1 MPPHRLAYRPTVMG
15 RRGVVTSAH
24 PLASMAGIEILL
36 AGGNAVDA
44 AVAVGST
51 LNVVEPFMSSAGGIG
66 LMLISRGGER
76 HVLDFIGRA
85 PRAADAAGCT
95 EDDLAGG
102 PKSCATPGN
111 LGGWLAALE
120 RFGTMDRARVLAPAI
135 GHAERGVPLTFKNVE
150 FFEAARAT
158 LGRSREAE
166 RLYLGNGGPRA
177 GGVVTYKE
185 LAATFRQVAEGGAE
199 VFYRGPI
206 AKAIARAVREAGG
219 WLGEEDLAEFKPEW
233 REPATIAYRGQ
244 QVYSM
249 PPPFSA
255 FQMLE
260 TLNIL
265 EGYDLRAWGHN
276 SVDYLHHLIEAVK
289 LGSADRLAYAYSGQV
304 PIAGLLS
311 KKYADSQRARID
323 AKRAAVSE
331 GERHT
336 RERLP
341 NQITEGRPSTRE
353 GYAPSDF
360 PATREGY
367 APSDFPATREGYAPS
382 DSPATREGYAP
393 SDSPAKFAD
402 EHTTHFA
409 CADAAGT
416 VVSVTQTLG
425 VPFGSGFAIP
435 GTGLVLN
442 NILKWMDLDPAS
454 PNVVR
459 AGRKAGTMMSPTQVF
474 RDGAFA
480 LSIGTPGSYG
490 ILQTTAQMLLNVLE
504 FGMNVQEAIEA
515 PRVRVYRDRLVDA
528 EARIT
533 PEVRAGLAARGHQVN
548 EIGDWSWIVGG
559 GQGLMRDAASGALMA
574 GADPRRDGYALAV

>member
-51 LNVVEPFMSSAGGIG
+51 LNVVEPFMSGAGGIG

-85 PRAADAAGCT
+85 PRAADAARCT
-95 EDDLAGG
+95 EEELASG

-158 LGRSREAE
+158 LARSKEAE

-177 GGVVTYKE
+177 GAVVTYKE

-219 WLGEEDLAEFKPEW
+219 WLGEEDLAEFKAEW
-233 REPATIAYRGQ
+233 REPATITYRGQ
-244 QVYSM
+244 RIYSM
-249 PPPFSA
+249 PPPLSA

-265 EGYDLRAWGHN
+265 EGHDLAAWGHN

-289 LGSADRLAYAYSGQV
+289 LGSADRLAYAYSGEV

-311 KKYADSQRARID
+311 KTYANSQRARID
-323 AKRAAVSE
+323 AARAAVSE
-331 GERHT
+331 GERHS

-341 NQITEGRPSTRE
+341 NQIAEGH
-353 GYAPSDF
+353 
-360 PATREGY
+360 
-367 APSDFPATREGYAPS
+367 
-382 DSPATREGYAP
+382 
-393 SDSPAKFAD
+393 PAKFAD

-435 GTGLVLN
+435 DTGLVLN
-442 NILKWMDLDPAS
+442 NILKWMDLDPTS
-454 PNVVR
+454 PNAVR

-474 RDGAFA
+474 RDGSFL
-480 LSIGTPGSYG
+480 LSLGTPGSYG

-528 EARIT
+528 EARIA
-533 PEVRAGLAARGHQVN
+533 PEVRDGLAARGHQIN
-548 EIGDWSWIVGG
+548 EIADWSWIVGG

>member
-15 RRGVVTSAH
+15 RRGAVASAH

-44 AVAVGST
+44 AVAVAST
-51 LNVVEPFMSSAGGIG
+51 LNVVEPFMSGAGGIG
-66 LMLISRGGER
+66 LMLISRGDER

-85 PRAADAAGCT
+85 PKAADAARCT
-95 EDDLAGG
+95 DDELIGG

-135 GHAERGVPLTFKNVE
+135 GHAERGVPLSWKNVE
-150 FFEAARAT
+150 FFEQGRDT
-158 LGRSREAE
+158 LKRSPDAE
-166 RLYLGNGGPRA
+166 RLYRPNGAPRPGA
-177 GGVVTYKE
+177 IATYKD
-185 LAATFRQVAEGGAE
+185 LASTFRQVAEGGAE

-206 AKAIARAVREAGG
+206 ARSIARAVGEAGG
-219 WLGEEDLAEFKPEW
+219 WLNEDDLREFRPEW
-233 REPATIAYRGQ
+233 REPATITYRGAR
-244 QVYSM
+244 VYSM

-260 TLNIL
+260 TLNVL
-265 EGYDLRAWGHN
+265 EGHDLRGFGHN

-289 LGSADRLAYAYSGQV
+289 LASADRLAYAYTDAV

-311 KKYADSQRARID
+311 KRYADSQRARID
-323 AKRAAVSE
+323 PKRAAVSE
-331 GERHT
+331 GERHNPQK
-336 RERLP
+336 LP
-341 NQITEGRPSTRE
+341 QQIGEGH
-353 GYAPSDF
+353 
-360 PATREGY
+360 
-367 APSDFPATREGYAPS
+367 
-382 DSPATREGYAP
+382 
-393 SDSPAKFAD
+393 PAKFVD
-402 EHTTHFA
+402 EQTTHFA
-409 CADAAGT
+409 CADASGL

-442 NILKWMDLDPAS
+442 NILKWMDRDSTS

-459 AGRKAGTMMSPTQVF
+459 PGRKAGTMMSPTQVF
-474 RDGAFA
+474 RGGGFS

-528 EARIT
+528 EARIA
-533 PEVRAGLAARGHQVN
+533 PDVRDGLAQRGHDVN
-548 EIGDWSWIVGG
+548 AIADWSWIVGG
-559 GQGLMRDAASGALMA
+559 GQGIMRDPESGAFMA
-574 GADPRRDGYALAV
+574 GADPRRDGYAVAI

>member
-44 AVAVGST
+44 AVAVAST
-51 LNVVEPFMSSAGGIG
+51 LNVVEPFMSGAGGIG
-66 LMLISRGGER
+66 LMLISRGDER

-85 PRAADAAGCT
+85 PKAADATRCT
-95 EDDLAGG
+95 DDELVGG

-135 GHAERGVPLTFKNVE
+135 GHAERGVPLTWKNVE
-150 FFEAARAT
+150 FVEQGRAT
-158 LGRSREAE
+158 LERSPEAE
-166 RLYLGNGGPRA
+166 RLYRPNGVPRPGA
-177 GGVVTYKE
+177 LATYKD
-185 LAATFRQVAEGGAE
+185 LASTLRQVAEGGAE

-206 AKAIARAVREAGG
+206 ARSIARAVREAGG
-219 WLGEEDLAEFKPEW
+219 WLSEDDLGDFRPEW
-233 REPATIAYRGQ
+233 REPATITYRGAR
-244 QVYSM
+244 VYSM

-255 FQMLE
+255 FQMLQ

-265 EGYDLRAWGHN
+265 EGHDVRGFGHN

-289 LGSADRLAYAYSGQV
+289 LASADRLAYAYTDAV
-304 PIAGLLS
+304 PIGGLLS
-311 KKYADSQRARID
+311 KRYAESQRARID
-323 AKRAAVSE
+323 PKRAAVSE
-331 GERHT
+331 GERHNP
-336 RERLP
+336 RKLA
-341 NQITEGRPSTRE
+341 QQVTEGH
-353 GYAPSDF
+353 
-360 PATREGY
+360 
-367 APSDFPATREGYAPS
+367 
-382 DSPATREGYAP
+382 
-393 SDSPAKFAD
+393 PAKFAD

-409 CADAAGT
+409 CADASGL

-425 VPFGSGFAIP
+425 VPFGSGFAVP
-435 GTGLVLN
+435 GTGIVLN
-442 NILKWMDLDPAS
+442 NILKWMDRDSAS

-459 AGRKAGTMMSPTQVF
+459 PGRKAGTMMSPTQVF
-474 RDGAFA
+474 RDGSFA

-490 ILQTTAQMLLNVLE
+490 ILQTTAQMLLNVLD

-533 PEVRAGLAARGHQVN
+533 PDVRDGLAQRGHDVN
-548 EIGDWSWIVGG
+548 PIADWSWIVGG
-559 GQGLMRDAASGALMA
+559 GQGLMRDPESGAFMA
-574 GADPRRDGYALAV
+574 GADPRRDGYALAI

>member
-353 GYAPSDF
+353 GYAPSD
-360 PATREGY
+360 
-367 APSDFPATREGYAPS
+367 
-382 DSPATREGYAP
+382 SPATREGYAA

-574 GADPRRDGYALAV
+574 GADPRRDGYAVAI